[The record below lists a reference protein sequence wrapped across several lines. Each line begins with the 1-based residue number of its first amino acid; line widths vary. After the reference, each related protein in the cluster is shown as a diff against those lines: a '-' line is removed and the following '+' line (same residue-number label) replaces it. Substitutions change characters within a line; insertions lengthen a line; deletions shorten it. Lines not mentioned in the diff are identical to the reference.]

1 MQGSH
6 NFYKNPVFTVGLS
19 PEKNK
24 TLTSVQKTNLQT
36 NLHRKF
42 RKKIDFRV
50 AFSQGQVD
58 AKWTGVYMFL
68 KLLKENKHVNQ
79 LSRCNIYKFN
89 IL

>member
-6 NFYKNPVFTVGLS
+6 NFYKNPIFTVGLS

-24 TLTSVQKTNLQT
+24 TLTSFQKTNLQT

-58 AKWTGVYMFL
+58 AKWTGVTC
-68 KLLKENKHVNQ
+68 
-79 LSRCNIYKFN
+79 S
-89 IL
+89 

>member
-1 MQGSH
+1 MHCSICKGH
-6 NFYKNPVFTVGLS
+6 TIFIKILFLRWGYLLK
-19 PEKNK
+19 KNK
-24 TLTSVQKTNLQT
+24 TLTSFQKTNLQT

-42 RKKIDFRV
+42 RKKIYFRV

-68 KLLKENKHVNQ
+68 KSLKENKHVNQ
-79 LSRCNIYKFN
+79 LSRLN